1 MTTRERR
8 TFDEITQRLAKQ
20 EKIIRS
26 CHDEIERANERHRS
40 HQKLTQDFQLALT
53 EIASLR
59 DLDKT
64 RRKEI
69 QLLRDTL
76 FVTAKMLAE
85 ANRK

>member
-1 MTTRERR
+1 MTREERR
-8 TFDEITQRLAKQ
+8 VFDKVTKRLANQ
-20 EKIIRS
+20 EEIIRDL
-26 CHDEIERANERHRS
+26 HGEIEAANERSRA
-40 HQKLTQDFQLALT
+40 HQKLTDDFQTALT

-59 DLDKT
+59 DLDKS

-85 ANRK
+85 ATRK